1 MGEKVVVEKGLEDFV
16 KLKIVELVCLDL
28 LILLIVVIKWKGK
41 YGFILLGIFW
51 MNVLEYFNNYLV

>member
-28 LILLIVVIKWKGK
+28 SILLIVVIKRKGK

-51 MNVLEYFNNYLV
+51 MNVL